1 MRKGFLEIMAL
12 VCLSMLVYSVSFAA
26 SSEPLTTSVTLG
38 GPTGVDAVVI
48 SVPGTGTASDWA
60 SAVVATSLNFDPLTL
75 FKFNES
81 GAEDPAGKYHVF
93 LPNHFYSIDM
103 SYTYT
108 AGAGTINQ
116 ISFTFQETAKPANQP
131 NGLGRKA
138 TATTVKKRL
147 LSDGSE
153 AIEQLSDRI
162 TKVLL
167 ENVSLAGITLPELAQ
182 FGGTGSGWLRMYV
195 GLVTKD
201 PALGTA
207 DIENASGTLAEV
219 FSPGDLPGPYSGI
232 LTVGSL

>member
-26 SSEPLTTSVTLG
+26 SSEPLTASVTLG

-108 AGAGTINQ
+108 GGAGTITQ
-116 ISFTFQETAKPANQP
+116 ISFTFAETAKPALQP

-138 TATTVKKRL
+138 TATTVRKYL
-147 LSDGSE
+147 LGDGSE
-153 AIEQLSDRI
+153 AIEQTSDRI

-167 ENVSLAGITLPELAQ
+167 ENVSTAGVTLQQLAG
-182 FGGTGSGWLRMYV
+182 GWLRMYV

-201 PALGTA
+201 PLLGTS
-207 DIENASGTLAEV
+207 DIENAPGTLAEV

-232 LTVGSL
+232 LTVSSL